1 MEKNNHLNFFEDFYN
16 WLNNILVEYGFHSEF
31 NKYILLFILF
41 GLLSILVFIIHYLV
55 RYIVR
60 EIIEQMV
67 KKTRFLLFKY
77 LRRHRF
83 PHYVALIAPVTLIL
97 GSIPFLFR
105 DFPSLRTP
113 ARKLVEVY
121 IVFMIIWIIMSL
133 IKSFFDI
140 LKEKPAFK
148 YKPMS
153 SWSQVINIVLMIVGF
168 MFSYMIITG
177 NSLTTFAGILGATSA
192 VLLLI
197 FKDTIMGFVASITV
211 TTNDM
216 VRIGDW
222 ITMPEYNADGDVVE
236 INLNTVKI
244 QNFDK
249 TITTIPTYK
258 LIQNSFQNWRG
269 MQTSG
274 GRRIKRSINII
285 QSTVRFIKDDE
296 LNKFAKIQG
305 ISDYI
310 LERSNEIKEYNSKNK
325 ANKEILINGRN
336 FTNLGLFRKYIQYYL
351 EEHPNIDNSKTLLV
365 RQLDP
370 TPKGVPIEVY
380 AFTSTVIWDE
390 YENIQADIFDHL
402 ISTVKYFDL
411 KIFEDLHN
419 RVDHSSFQD
428 TGDINY

>member
-1 MEKNNHLNFFEDFYN
+1 MDKNNHLIFFDDFYN
-16 WLNNILVEYGFHSEF
+16 WLNNILIEYGFHSEF
-31 NKYILLFILF
+31 NRYILLLILF
-41 GLLSILVFIIHYLV
+41 TLLTLLVLIIHYVV
-55 RYIVR
+55 RGIVR
-60 EIIEQMV
+60 GIIEQMV
-67 KKTRFLLFKY
+67 RKTRFSLFKY

-83 PHYVALIAPVTLIL
+83 PHYIALIAPVSLIL
-97 GSIPFLFR
+97 GAIPLIFR
-105 DFPSLRTP
+105 DFPFLQTP
-113 ARKLVEVY
+113 ARKLLEVY
-121 IVFMIIWIIMSL
+121 VVFMIIWIVMSL

-177 NSLTTFAGILGATSA
+177 NSLATFAGVLGATSA
-192 VLLLI
+192 VLLLM

-216 VRIGDW
+216 VRLGDW

-269 MQTSG
+269 MQNSG

-285 QSTVRFIKDDE
+285 QSTVRFIRDEE

-310 LERSNEIKEYNSKNK
+310 LEKDNEIKDYNSKNK
-325 ANKEILINGRN
+325 INKEILINGRN

-351 EEHPNIDNSKTLLV
+351 ENHPNIDNEKVLMV

-370 TPKGVPIEVY
+370 TPKGIPVEVY

-390 YENIQADIFDHL
+390 YENIQSDIFDHL
-402 ISTVKYFDL
+402 IATVKYFDL

-419 RVDHSSFQD
+419 RVDHSNFQD